1 MSSTTQDRV
10 HKPSHLR
17 ALSEPVAPENLGAPA
32 RDEVPFGRQE
42 IETPTKVDQRH
53 ATARLKWQAMVE
65 DYFLARGAPYSP
77 KLDGTRREG
86 AESNQLVYGRKPG
99 GPIVKCPAET
109 SAIFAVMGWVDIARI
124 IDLEGREQVPWDQLA
139 GISAFIEPPTK
150 GHEAQTTLT
159 DYVGQV
165 AASCGNE
172 DWLEAFGL
180 VKAYVAQRH
189 PTPANVFTE
198 TGAYRG
204 FDHAEKRLR
213 QIVEGVVSASTDWQP
228 RWRAGGFSD

>member
-1 MSSTTQDRV
+1 MSRITQDRA
-10 HKPSHLR
+10 HKRSHLC

-32 RDEVPFGRQE
+32 RDEVPFGRQR
-42 IETPTKVDQRH
+42 IETPIKVDQRH
-53 ATARLKWQAMVE
+53 ATACLKWQAM
-65 DYFLARGAPYSP
+65 
-77 KLDGTRREG
+77 
-86 AESNQLVYGRKPG
+86 LVYGRKPG

-109 SAIFAVMGWVDIARI
+109 SAIFAVDIARI

-159 DYVGQV
+159 DYVSQV

-228 RWRAGGFSD
+228 QWRAGGFSD